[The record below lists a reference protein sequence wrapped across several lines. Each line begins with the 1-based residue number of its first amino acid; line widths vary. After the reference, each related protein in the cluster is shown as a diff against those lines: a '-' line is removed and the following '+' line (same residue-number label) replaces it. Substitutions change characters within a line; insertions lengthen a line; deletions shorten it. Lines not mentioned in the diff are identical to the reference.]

1 LLQVYNNNVHICE
14 GRPIVCFF
22 YFLKLKLHLLPVAV
36 LLLTI
41 QIKTIAMTSTAIPRK
56 QLFTA
61 SCLALLVTSLSFGIR
76 AGILNDLGARFQ
88 LNASELGTI
97 AATAFWG
104 FPLAIVIGGFIVDII
119 GMKKLLEM
127 AFIFHLA
134 GIILTI
140 ASTGYWTLFLSTL
153 LIGIANGTVEA
164 ACNPLVASLFTDKK
178 TTKLNH
184 FHLWFPGGIVIGTL
198 IVFGLN
204 KLGVG
209 WQFEVATMLIPTL
222 IYGYLF
228 FKLKFPVTERVAAG
242 VSTKEMYKSILS
254 GLFLFMILCMFGT
267 AITELFTNQWIELLL
282 KNVTD
287 NALLILTITTGVM
300 VLGRAF
306 AAPVVKQF
314 SPQGVLLMSAILA
327 SLGLYLLG
335 HTTGGMIFVGALI
348 FGIGVCYFWPTMIG
362 FVAENLPKTGAIG
375 LNLMGGAGMFAVSVY
390 MIFMGKHYD
399 ALVAGK
405 LPAGADLQLYTQ
417 APAGSDLA
425 NTLYEAK
432 KAAGP
437 AIINFTL
444 IIPILLIFAFGGL
457 NLYMRGRK
465 KPEILVHASA
475 GH

>member
-1 LLQVYNNNVHICE
+1 MATN
-14 GRPIVCFF
+14 
-22 YFLKLKLHLLPVAV
+22 AV
-36 LLLTI
+36 
-41 QIKTIAMTSTAIPRK
+41 PRQ

-76 AGILNDLGARFQ
+76 AGILGKLGTQFN
-88 LNASELGTI
+88 LSASELGTI

-104 FPLAIVIGGFIVDII
+104 FPLAVVIGGFIVDII
-119 GMKKLLEM
+119 GMKRLLLL

-140 ASTGYWTLFLSTL
+140 TAGGYWTLFLSTL

-164 ACNPLVASLFTDKK
+164 ACNPLVASLFPGNK

-198 IVFGLN
+198 IVFILD
-204 KLGVG
+204 KFGVP
-209 WQFEVATMLIPTL
+209 WQVEVGTMLIPTL

-228 FKLKFPVTERVAAG
+228 SKLHFPVTERVAAG
-242 VSTKEMYKSILS
+242 ISNATMYRSIFT

-267 AITELFTNQWIELLL
+267 AITELFTGQWIDVLL

-287 NALLILTITTGVM
+287 NALLILTLDTGVM
-300 VLGRAF
+300 VVGRAF
-306 AAPVVKQF
+306 AGPVVKRF

-335 HTTGGMIFVGALI
+335 HTTGNMIFVGALI
-348 FGIGVCYFWPTMIG
+348 FGMGVCYFWPTMLG
-362 FVAENLPKTGAIG
+362 FVSENLPRTGAVG
-375 LNLMGGAGMFAVSVY
+375 MNLMGGAGMFAVSIY

-399 ALVAGK
+399 KIVASK
-405 LPAGADLQLYTQ
+405 LPAGADLATYNQ
-417 APAGSDLA
+417 APPGSEMA
-425 NTLYEAK
+425 NALFEAK

-437 AIINFTL
+437 AIINLTMM
-444 IIPILLIFAFGGL
+444 IPIALIVAFAGL

-465 KPEILVHASA
+465 KPELLVPVSA

>member
-1 LLQVYNNNVHICE
+1 MSAN
-14 GRPIVCFF
+14 
-22 YFLKLKLHLLPVAV
+22 
-36 LLLTI
+36 
-41 QIKTIAMTSTAIPRK
+41 AIPRK

-76 AGILNDLGARFQ
+76 AGILNDLGVRFQ

-119 GMKKLLEM
+119 GMKRLLEM
-127 AFIFHLA
+127 AFVFHLA

-140 ASTGYWTLFLSTL
+140 FSTGYWTLFLSTL

-164 ACNPLVASLFTDKK
+164 ACNPLVASLFTDNK

-209 WQFEVATMLIPTL
+209 WQIEVATMLIPTL

-242 VSTKEMYKSILS
+242 VSTKEMYRSVLS

-267 AITELFTNQWIELLL
+267 AITELFTGQWIDVLL
-282 KNVTD
+282 KNVTN
-287 NALLILTITTGVM
+287 NALLILTLETGVM
-300 VLGRAF
+300 VVGRAF
-306 AAPVVKQF
+306 AGPVVKQF
-314 SPQGVLLMSAILA
+314 SPQGVLLMSAVLA

-335 HTTGGMIFVGALI
+335 HSTGNMIFIGALV
-348 FGIGVCYFWPTMIG
+348 FGMGVCYFWPTMLG
-362 FVAENLPKTGAIG
+362 FVATNLPKTGAVG
-375 LNLMGGAGMFAVSVY
+375 LNLMGGAGMFAVSIY

-399 ALVAGK
+399 ALVASK
-405 LPAGADLQLYTQ
+405 LPAGADLQSYTQ
-417 APAGSDLA
+417 APAGTDLA
-425 NTLYEAK
+425 NALYEAK

-444 IIPILLIFAFGGL
+444 MIPLILIVAFGGL

-465 KPEILVHASA
+465 KPEILVAASA